1 MFVGVARFEL
11 FIPESS
17 SLKTKRGVLRSVIA
31 GAQNKF
37 NASVA
42 EVEYQDLWPR
52 GGDRSVG
59 DDYLWQRAAVGVSCV
74 SPSILHCRKM
84 LQEIERSI
92 ARSSVGVAEITGVT
106 VEVVSLDDLS

>member
-42 EVEYQDLWPR
+42 EVEYQDLWQ
-52 GGDRSVG
+52 RS
-59 DDYLWQRAAVGVSCV
+59 AVGVSCV
-74 SPSILHCRKM
+74 SDSILHCRKM

-106 VEVVSLDDLS
+106 VEVVSLEDLS

>member
-42 EVEYQDLWPR
+42 EVEYQDLW
-52 GGDRSVG
+52 
-59 DDYLWQRAAVGVSCV
+59 QRAAVGVSCV
-74 SPSILHCRKM
+74 SDSIPHCRKM

-106 VEVVSLDDLS
+106 VEVVSLEDLS

>member
-42 EVEYQDLWPR
+42 EVEYQDLW
-52 GGDRSVG
+52 
-59 DDYLWQRAAVGVSCV
+59 QRAAVGVSCV
-74 SPSILHCRKM
+74 SDSILHCRKM

-106 VEVVSLDDLS
+106 VEVVSLEDLS

>member
-42 EVEYQDLWPR
+42 EVEYQDLW
-52 GGDRSVG
+52 
-59 DDYLWQRAAVGVSCV
+59 QRAAVGVSCV
-74 SPSILHCRKM
+74 SDSILHCRKM

>member
-42 EVEYQDLWPR
+42 EVEYQDLW
-52 GGDRSVG
+52 
-59 DDYLWQRAAVGVSCV
+59 QRAAVGVSCV
-74 SPSILHCRKM
+74 SDSILHCRKM

-92 ARSSVGVAEITGVT
+92 ARSSVGVAEITGLT

>member
-42 EVEYQDLWPR
+42 EVEYQDLW
-52 GGDRSVG
+52 
-59 DDYLWQRAAVGVSCV
+59 QRAAVGVSCV
-74 SPSILHCRKM
+74 SDSTLHCRKM

-106 VEVVSLDDLS
+106 VSVVSLEDLS

>member
-42 EVEYQDLWPR
+42 EVEYQDLW
-52 GGDRSVG
+52 
-59 DDYLWQRAAVGVSCV
+59 QRAAVGVSCV
-74 SPSILHCRKM
+74 SDSTLHCRKM

-92 ARSSVGVAEITGVT
+92 ARSSVGMAEITGVT
-106 VEVVSLDDLS
+106 VSVVSLEDLS

>member
-42 EVEYQDLWPR
+42 EVEYQDLW
-52 GGDRSVG
+52 
-59 DDYLWQRAAVGVSCV
+59 QRAAVGVSCV
-74 SPSILHCRKM
+74 SDSTLHCRKM

-106 VEVVSLDDLS
+106 VAVVSLEDLS